1 MENKSVRKID
11 IINIIRYVFK
21 KWLVVAITAVLFAGA
36 FGGYEYFKY
45 KVQQANELYAN
56 AHRIEPIYG
65 SFVIYINN
73 FDNNDSFINRIE
85 DVTSIIKGYSALNTL
100 IEENNLTAANIN
112 IMTNCITAV
121 SVGVNQLE
129 ISVEGSLIGLNQE
142 QVVDLTKQLCDYTVD
157 TFTKNFGRNSII
169 VMDEPHAGAYALETS
184 IKVDGDKIKKITKK
198 QVVKVGILGGAAG
211 VAAGV
216 VLVVFYVLISTLLRS
231 KTEVLECYGFPLL
244 GEVDKEGRNKEE
256 FKRAAG
262 LLKNLQILLAVSL
275 TDKEYRHEVVDNLAG
290 VLAVNGRKTL
300 IVRIKE
306 DNSGS
311 ENNGLYQYIAG
322 KKSMK
327 ELLKETGR
335 ADMKSME
342 WTTASTEDIELFTHD
357 KLAVLI
363 DEVKKEFD
371 VVLVDAPALI
381 SSMAGL
387 SLSSLSDGIVVV
399 ASRNAVKEADVNK
412 MKYSFELNKIACT
425 GMIYVE

>member
-21 KWLVVAITAVLFAGA
+21 KWLIVAIIAVLFAGT
-36 FGGYEYFKY
+36 FGGYEYFRY

-56 AHRIEPIYG
+56 AHRIDPIYG

-73 FDNNDSFINRIE
+73 FDDNDSFINRIE
-85 DVTSIIKGYSALNTL
+85 DVTSIIKGYSAMNTL
-100 IEENNLTAANIN
+100 IEENNLAVNTN

-142 QVVDLTKQLCDYTVD
+142 QVVDLTKQLRDYTVD
-157 TFTKNFGRNSII
+157 TFTKNFGKNSII

-184 IKVDGDKIKKITKK
+184 IKVDGDKIKRITKK
-198 QVVKVGILGGAAG
+198 QVVKVGILGGVIG

-216 VLVVFYVLISTLLRS
+216 VAVVFYMLISTLLRS
-231 KTEVLECYGFPLL
+231 KTEVLECYGFSLL
-244 GEVDKEGRNKEE
+244 GDVDKDGKNKEE
-256 FKRAAG
+256 YKRAAG
-262 LLKNLQILLAVSL
+262 LLKNLQVILTLSL

-290 VLAVNGRKTL
+290 VLAVNGKKAL
-300 IVRIKE
+300 IVRITE
-306 DNSGS
+306 DNSGC

-327 ELLKETGR
+327 ELLQESDR
-335 ADMKSME
+335 AGMKSME
-342 WTTASTEDIELFTHD
+342 WTTASTEDIDLFTHD
-357 KLAVLI
+357 KLAALI
-363 DEVKKEFD
+363 EEVKKEFD

-381 SSMAGL
+381 NNMAGL
-387 SLSSLSDGIVVV
+387 SLASISDGIVVV